1 MSQRSSLVTTR
12 CAQLRELGP
21 RVAKAFRKAL
31 LAEGTVDHPVF
42 EAEYL
47 ALEQRYD
54 ELAREVWSTPAH
66 SWQDII
72 ERAEIAYALAD
83 GDPLKSLSGGD
94 MERRAAAELLMAVLA
109 MAGGPTWRPW

>member
-1 MSQRSSLVTTR
+1 MSQRSSLVSARST
-12 CAQLRELGP
+12 QLRELGP

-31 LAEGTVDHPVF
+31 LAEGSVDHPGF

-47 ALEQRYD
+47 ALEQRYE
-54 ELAREVWSTPAH
+54 ELAKEVWSAPAQ

-83 GDPLKSLSGGD
+83 GDPLKSLSGD
-94 MERRAAAELLMAVLA
+94 DLERRAAAELLMAVLA

>member
-1 MSQRSSLVTTR
+1 MSQRSSLVSTR

-21 RVAKAFRKAL
+21 RVARAFSKAL
-31 LAEGTVDHPVF
+31 LAEGSVDHSVF

-47 ALEQRYD
+47 ALERRYE
-54 ELAREVWSTPAH
+54 ELAREVWSAPVQ

-72 ERAEIAYALAD
+72 ERAEIAYAFAA
-83 GDPLKSLSGGD
+83 GDPLKSISSGD
-94 MERRAAAELLMAVLA
+94 VERRATAELLMAVLA